1 LARRR
6 SLLLMLVTLMLAAWL
21 PAILASLEH
30 AEANG
35 IR

>member
-1 LARRR
+1 
-6 SLLLMLVTLMLAAWL
+6 MLVTLMLAAWL

-30 AEANG
+30 AEASG

>member
-1 LARRR
+1 
-6 SLLLMLVTLMLAAWL
+6 MIVTLMLAAWL

-30 AEANG
+30 AEASG